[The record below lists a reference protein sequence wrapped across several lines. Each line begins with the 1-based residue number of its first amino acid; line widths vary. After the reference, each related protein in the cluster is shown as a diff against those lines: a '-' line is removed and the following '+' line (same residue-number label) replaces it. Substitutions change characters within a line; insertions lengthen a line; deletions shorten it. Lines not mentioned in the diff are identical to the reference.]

1 MGVFM
6 YLPGVRSFFCVI
18 VSCLILLYS
27 VQNGFCG
34 KDKFVETD
42 EYKGKD
48 FHKGCISDYKNLMEG
63 DDLKWVWIA
72 PDSNITEYSL
82 IVTSF
87 KDLSGE
93 LRKSQLSEVKEMFT
107 ETLGKIKGG
116 KGTLKADVCIY
127 EVQKFS
133 QGKAWIPFAG
143 GHQMQAGVGAELVLR
158 NNGKIVAMIR
168 HFAREGAR
176 VEDAAQEVADDMKKF
191 LKDQK

>member
-1 MGVFM
+1 M
-6 YLPGVRSFFCVI
+6 RVI
-18 VSCLILLYS
+18 VFKSAVYMIVFCLAMLHS

-34 KDKFVETD
+34 KDRFVETD
-42 EYKGKD
+42 EYKGKE
-48 FHKGCISDYKNLMEG
+48 FHKGCIADYKSLVEG
-63 DDLKWVWIA
+63 DDLKWVWVA
-72 PDSNITEYSL
+72 QDSKIGEHSL

-107 ETLGKIKGG
+107 EILGKIKGG
-116 KGTLKADVCIY
+116 KATLKAEICIY

-143 GHQMQAGVGAELVLR
+143 GHQMQAGVGAELILR
-158 NNGKIVAMIR
+158 DGNKVVALIR
-168 HFAREGAR
+168 HFAREGVR

>member
-1 MGVFM
+1 MEVFM
-6 YLPGVRSFFCVI
+6 CLIGSRSFLCVI
-18 VSCLILLYS
+18 VTCLILLFS

-42 EYKGKD
+42 EYKNKE
-48 FHKGCISDYKNLMEG
+48 FHKGCISDYKSLMEG
-63 DDLKWVWIA
+63 DDLKWIWIA
-72 PDSNITEYSL
+72 PDSKIAEYSL

-87 KDLSGE
+87 KDISGE
-93 LRKSQLSEVKEMFT
+93 LRKSQLSEVKEMFA
-107 ETLGKIKGG
+107 ESLGKIKGG
-116 KGTLKADVCIY
+116 KGTLKAEVCIY

-143 GHQMQAGVGAELVLR
+143 GHQMQAGVGAELILR
-158 NNGKIVAMIR
+158 NGGRVVALIR

-176 VEDAAQEVADDMKKF
+176 VEDAAQEVADDMKNF